1 MRIPLEQVSV
11 ILIGTVIIGGFAF
24 VIIYNAVYSTIP
36 PVGCVSLHSIR
47 QPGTYEI
54 TVDWRGQYSI
64 TSKKDG
70 LVGYFKHRALDAA
83 TFYIDLIDKN
93 ELSESYG
100 MGDFRPETFFH
111 ITVYSFNVL
120 TFRIA

>member
-1 MRIPLEQVSV
+1 MRIPLEQISI

-24 VIIYNAVYSTIP
+24 IVIYNAVYSTMP
-36 PVGCVSLHSIR
+36 PAGCVSLYSIR
-47 QPGTYEI
+47 QPGSYEI
-54 TVDWRGQYSI
+54 AVDWKGQYSI

-70 LVGYFKHRALDAA
+70 LVGYFKHRSWDAA

-93 ELSESYG
+93 ELAESYG

-111 ITVYSFNVL
+111 ITVRS
-120 TFRIA
+120 